1 MKPFQ
6 KRSPL
11 WIVKYEDTSIE
22 RGDTLSESREHHM
35 PTKKKRKKYALSDG
49 TLKKL
54 DYLIEQKQE
63 KSKTKVYPCNVLEEV
78 INHAYEIA
86 KVFKN

>member
-1 MKPFQ
+1 M
-6 KRSPL
+6 
-11 WIVKYEDTSIE
+11 T
-22 RGDTLSESREHHM
+22 
-35 PTKKKRKKYALSDG
+35 TKKNRKKFALSDE

-54 DYLIEQKQE
+54 DYLIEQKQK
-63 KSKTKVYPCNVLEEV
+63 KSKTKVYPCDVLEEV

>member
-1 MKPFQ
+1 
-6 KRSPL
+6 
-11 WIVKYEDTSIE
+11 
-22 RGDTLSESREHHM
+22 M